1 MASPRSA
8 ELAARVHWK
17 PAVVTW
23 AALGVWLL
31 LGLANT
37 GTTYHFAPL
46 IVAAAGPV
54 TARLDSETR
63 LAWPE
68 ILVLGACSVSTA
80 ALGLIVLW
88 AFGALDGPAV
98 VGGSAP
104 AETAVAIAVGAVAGL
119 VVGRFPG
126 KAHRHAVPSV
136 RDRQP

>member
-1 MASPRSA
+1 VASPRSA
-8 ELAARVHWK
+8 ELAARFSWK

-31 LGLANT
+31 LGLANA

-54 TARLDSETR
+54 TARLDRETR

-68 ILVLGACSVSTA
+68 ILVLGTCSVSTA
-80 ALGLIVLW
+80 ALGLTVLW
-88 AFGALDGPAV
+88 ALGALDGPAV

-104 AETAVAIAVGAVAGL
+104 AETVIAIAAGAMAGL
-119 VVGRFPG
+119 VTGRFPG
-126 KAHRHAVPSV
+126 KAQRGAASSAHDCRP
-136 RDRQP
+136 

>member
-1 MASPRSA
+1 MASPSPAR
-8 ELAARVHWK
+8 LAARFHWK
-17 PAVVTW
+17 PAAVTS

-31 LGLANT
+31 LGLANR
-37 GTTYHFAPL
+37 GTTYHLAPL

-80 ALGLIVLW
+80 ALGLTVLW
-88 AFGALDGPAV
+88 ELGTLDGPAV

-104 AETAVAIAVGAVAGL
+104 AETGLAIAVGAVAGL

-126 KAHRHAVPSV
+126 KAQRSAAPSA
-136 RDRQP
+136 RDGQP